1 MEGEAMKLLM
11 DRFSYWLEE
20 RFAGM
25 EERTEDTVVP
35 PLDSTMERL
44 ALTCDSLKERLNS
57 IARRRS

>member
-1 MEGEAMKLLM
+1 MKELM

-44 ALTCDSLKERLNS
+44 AITCDTLRQRLNS
-57 IARRRS
+57 ISWRRN